1 MAVSPEALNE
11 IQAALKQANEG
22 QLVQACHNLMAAL
35 TRHHLLRSSVLLPD
49 EVACHPENRDG
60 FGLSGH
66 DVHAL
71 LHGLSEVGWDSRET
85 NPICSEVGSNH
96 ADVLSFNQELVRSS
110 GGLLPEVV
118 PTSMR
123 YASLAG
129 SHTNAALRALR
140 HEVKLPQD
148 HGSGPL
154 ALEGK
159 LSMARARSHDPQLY
173 KAAEEGMIWRIV
185 SKEAAAIEGVP
196 QLIQAASNTSG
207 HLQRGE
213 HEWQILLRMKGM
225 IERSTSPPEWAQVRK
240 DVMRTKPACAE
251 ATPYMYQ
258 FLLKYMH
265 KRLLAKIESR
275 VKKNVSA
282 KKVLGTEF
290 FVNLSGTSKDWQ
302 AQHVWFRHA
311 LLGLAYNS
319 EKLVGASDARRIL
332 SKEMSPA
339 VAKAEGL
346 MIKMQKLL
354 DSVGIPEE
362 SAQQVQTCFDKFQD
376 GLVLEVLEK
385 RKDLTPQSMAC
396 EFMDELEEVLG
407 KRLSTEFDAHRKH
420 ESSTPSAPAAS
431 PGPSVI
437 PREYDEF
444 GKIKEEAVLV
454 REQGF
459 VEGAS
464 VLRKKDKVRAT
475 IESLKGSKV
484 KLSLDTEDV
493 SGYFELSAGSF
504 LRGEWKVVKK
514 HVETTQY
521 EFDTFSDHTA
531 LKSDAIN
538 LMCAKGEVARRFIEL
553 DQQHAKVL
561 EGLKLQVKPSKAVFC
576 TKPFAKNKLIL
587 IPSTWKIESKEA
599 SSGLSI
605 GTIRD
610 VPLSLLPAFLHSKDG
625 DLTGSFLQPF
635 WMVKRTHVLED
646 ANCEIRPS
654 LTDTEN
660 NSVKIP
666 CMYNT
671 CALKPKDELIV
682 YTPQVKVEEEPEP
695 LAPIAAPPPAKR
707 ARTKSKES

>member
-1 MAVSPEALNE
+1 MKRRDRTALSPAHVHWVMDLGDIE
-11 IQAALKQANEG
+11 I
-22 QLVQACHNLMAAL
+22 
-35 TRHHLLRSSVLLPD
+35 D
-49 EVACHPENRDG
+49 E
-60 FGLSGH
+60 
-66 DVHAL
+66 
-71 LHGLSEVGWDSRET
+71 
-85 NPICSEVGSNH
+85 
-96 ADVLSFNQELVRSS
+96 
-110 GGLLPEVV
+110 
-118 PTSMR
+118 
-123 YASLAG
+123 
-129 SHTNAALRALR
+129 
-140 HEVKLPQD
+140 
-148 HGSGPL
+148 
-154 ALEGK
+154 
-159 LSMARARSHDPQLY
+159 
-173 KAAEEGMIWRIV
+173 AAEEGMIWRIV

-225 IERSTSPPEWAQVRK
+225 IERSTPPPEWVQVHK

-275 VKKNVSA
+275 VKKNAST

-290 FVNLSGTSKDWQ
+290 FVNLSGASKDWQ
-302 AQHVWFRHA
+302 
-311 LLGLAYNS
+311 
-319 EKLVGASDARRIL
+319 
-332 SKEMSPA
+332 
-339 VAKAEGL
+339 AEGL

-354 DSVGIPEE
+354 DSVSIPDE
-362 SAQQVQTCFDKFQD
+362 SAQQVQTCFEKFQD

-396 EFMDELEEVLG
+396 KFMDELGEVLG
-407 KRLSTEFDAHRKH
+407 K
-420 ESSTPSAPAAS
+420 
-431 PGPSVI
+431 
-437 PREYDEF
+437 REYDEF
-444 GKIKEEAVLV
+444 GKIMEEAALV

-475 IESLKGSKV
+475 IESLKGWKV

-504 LRGEWKVVKK
+504 LRGEWKIVKK
-514 HVETTQY
+514 HVETTQH
-521 EFDTFSDHTA
+521 EFATFSDHTA

-625 DLTGSFLQPF
+625 NLTGSFLQPF

-646 ANCEIRPS
+646 ANCEIRPN
-654 LTDTEN
+654 LTDAEN
-660 NSVKIP
+660 NSIKIP
-666 CMYNT
+666 CMYQ
-671 CALKPKDELIV
+671 DELIV

-695 LAPIAAPPPAKR
+695 LAPIAALPPAKR
-707 ARTKSKES
+707 ARTKSKGS

>member
-1 MAVSPEALNE
+1 MQLAQLYCSFGSRYILYFEIESMAVSPEALNE
-11 IQAALKQANEG
+11 IQAALKQAKEG

-96 ADVLSFNQELVRSS
+96 AAVLSFNQELVRNS
-110 GGLLPEVV
+110 GGLLPDVV

-225 IERSTSPPEWAQVRK
+225 IERSTQPPEWAQVRK

-275 VKKNVSA
+275 VKKNVST

-362 SAQQVQTCFDKFQD
+362 SVQQVQTCFDKFQD

-437 PREYDEF
+437 PPTGQFHQEF
-444 GKIKEEAVLV
+444 FV
-454 REQGF
+454 RSE
-459 VEGAS
+459 
-464 VLRKKDKVRAT
+464 
-475 IESLKGSKV
+475 
-484 KLSLDTEDV
+484 
-493 SGYFELSAGSF
+493 
-504 LRGEWKVVKK
+504 
-514 HVETTQY
+514 
-521 EFDTFSDHTA
+521 
-531 LKSDAIN
+531 
-538 LMCAKGEVARRFIEL
+538 
-553 DQQHAKVL
+553 
-561 EGLKLQVKPSKAVFC
+561 P
-576 TKPFAKNKLIL
+576 TK
-587 IPSTWKIESKEA
+587 
-599 SSGLSI
+599 
-605 GTIRD
+605 
-610 VPLSLLPAFLHSKDG
+610 
-625 DLTGSFLQPF
+625 
-635 WMVKRTHVLED
+635 
-646 ANCEIRPS
+646 
-654 LTDTEN
+654 
-660 NSVKIP
+660 
-666 CMYNT
+666 
-671 CALKPKDELIV
+671 
-682 YTPQVKVEEEPEP
+682 
-695 LAPIAAPPPAKR
+695 
-707 ARTKSKES
+707 